1 MLRLRNPTQD
11 DDTPLSVLLVSAF
24 GQANEWTLVQR
35 LRASGYVA
43 EEILAED
50 DDGPV
55 GHVCLSRFDAP
66 EGWLALGPVAV
77 RTEDQGKG
85 VGSEMIRTALDRA
98 RQAGASAVV
107 VVGDPVYYHRFGF
120 VFDGPARLDS
130 PYPAEY
136 TGLYPIAPG
145 TANAAVALG
154 YPPPF
159 AEA

>member
-1 MLRLRNPTQD
+1 MLRLRNPKPD
-11 DDTPLSVLLVSAF
+11 DDTPLSVLLVSTF
-24 GQANEWTLVQR
+24 GQSNEWALVQN
-35 LRASGYVA
+35 LRSSGCVA

-55 GHVCLSRFDAP
+55 GHVCLSRLDAP

-85 VGSEMIRTALDRA
+85 VGSELIRYALDRA
-98 RQAGASAVV
+98 RQAHARAVV
-107 VVGDPVYYHRFGF
+107 VVGDPTYYHRFGF
-120 VFDGPARLDS
+120 VFDGPAQLQS

-136 TGLYPIAPG
+136 TGLFPIAAG
-145 TANAAVALG
+145 TATAAVTLA
-154 YPPPF
+154 YPVPF